1 LQLDGVRQMAKVVI
15 ADLGNTVGA
24 RGKKAPVRKRRMR
37 GPDGTVRQVMILDLT
52 SATFDDDLTC
62 IFEKN
67 VAKARRENR
76 ILLGSADGVKA
87 EEHKRRTSGG

>member
-1 LQLDGVRQMAKVVI
+1 MAKVVI
-15 ADLGNTVGA
+15 ADTVGA
-24 RGKKAPVRKRRMR
+24 RGKNAPVRKRRMR
-37 GPDGTVRQVMILDLT
+37 GSDGTLRQVMILDLT

-87 EEHKRRTSGG
+87 EKHKRQIPGG